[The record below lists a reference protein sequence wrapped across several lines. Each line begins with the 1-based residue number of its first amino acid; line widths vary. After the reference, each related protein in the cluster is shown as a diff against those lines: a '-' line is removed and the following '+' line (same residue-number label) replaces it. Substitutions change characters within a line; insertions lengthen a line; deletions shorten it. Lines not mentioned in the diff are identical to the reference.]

1 MLVRAKN
8 ILKIEIIKTK
18 IMIKSKIK
26 TIMIISKILIKK
38 YIKKQHIGLIYVK
51 KESQVTV
58 FINKI
63 WWWNVNSIK

>member
-1 MLVRAKN
+1 VLVRAKN
-8 ILKIEIIKTK
+8 ILNIEIIKTK